1 LLAVEEPAALSTWRA
16 VTLDADDIGKSITG
30 DPATLRFKTNGVSLK
45 PFFETYG
52 RHSVYLD
59 VTLK

>member
-1 LLAVEEPAALSTWRA
+1 
-16 VTLDADDIGKSITG
+16 VTLDAADIGKSITG
-30 DPATLRFKTNGVSLK
+30 DPATLRFKTNGVNLK

-52 RHSVYLD
+52 RHSAYMD